1 MLQSQG
7 FDLTYKEL
15 HILLLTLNVN
25 GNFNLAHP
33 KEWEV
38 EENTNNFALYI
49 SFRDV
54 NYSIYRTT
62 HFS

>member
-38 EENTNNFALYI
+38 GENTITL
-49 SFRDV
+49 
-54 NYSIYRTT
+54 
-62 HFS
+62 HFTSPSEM